1 MEFRPIQSDAASL
14 AHYCALMAACF
25 PGTSKFTPAYM
36 TWLYADNPDG
46 QAVGFDAWEGDRL
59 AAHYVCIPARA
70 RVEGREVTVLLS
82 LNTATHP
89 AFQGKGLFTKLA
101 QQTYQAAAEQGFE
114 GIYGVANANST
125 PGFIR
130 KLGFQLVRPLEARIG
145 VGRLHGDGANPVPVA
160 FERSWSSASLA
171 WRCANP
177 DNQVRY
183 RQQGNTLQFAA
194 NALAGTLI
202 PAYAQLPSTGLALAP
217 PPAAFGL
224 APMRL
229 FLGLAPDAVASY
241 WNYVSIPQRLRPSP
255 LNLIYRSFNP
265 AVTLLDP
272 TAIRFGFLDFDAY

>member
-1 MEFRPIQSDAASL
+1 MEFRPIQSDAVSL
-14 AHYCALMAACF
+14 AHYCELMAACF
-25 PGTSKFTPAYM
+25 PSSSKFTPAYI
-36 TWLYADNPDG
+36 TWLYVDNPDG
-46 QAVGFDAWEGDRL
+46 KAVGFDAWEGDRL
-59 AAHYVCIPARA
+59 AAHYVCIPTRA
-70 RVEGREVTVLLS
+70 RIEGREVTLLLS

-145 VGRLHGDGANPVPVA
+145 IGGLHGDYDTPVPVA

-177 DNQVRY
+177 DNPVFHRKQSECF
-183 RQQGNTLQFAA
+183 QFAA
-194 NALAGTLI
+194 KALAGILI
-202 PAYAQLPSTGLALAP
+202 PAYTQLSATGLVLTP
-217 PPAAFGL
+217 RPAKFRL

-229 FLGLAPDAVASY
+229 FLGLVPDKAANY
-241 WNYVSIPQRLRPSP
+241 WNYVSIPERLRPSP

-265 AVTLLDP
+265 TADLLDP
-272 TAIRFGFLDFDAY
+272 TAIRFDFLDFDAY